1 MKTRLIGAADLSF
14 SGAGGIM
21 GTRSIKRSLILPASF
36 LAVFLASSPAYADAG
51 TPLVWFGMLHLVV
64 GNIFIGFLEGRIIAA
79 FLGVRKTSAVSIM
92 IAANFTS
99 MLIGYFSFEGF
110 ERTLAPKFLGEHP
123 LYNALPLLIML
134 VAASF
139 VLTVLIEWP
148 FCLAAV
154 RKLDSRLKKSI
165 FASVLVQAVSYA
177 LLVPFYFLAS
187 GTSLFTR
194 ADIDHSV
201 VTNAEDPVTI
211 FFISPKDGDVY
222 RIRLNGSR
230 LEKICE
236 FGGKDHNVRLFLRK
250 AEDGAAW
257 DLWVRPDRSK
267 DSDIMLVF
275 GLTSAAAEQNP
286 YREDN
291 EYTWFSFG
299 PAADM
304 RAEDKR
310 NWNVRTGFWAF
321 EGLLARNEET
331 GERIN
336 AALETS
342 FLEWYARNATVLP
355 SDKVVYQLGDQIVL
369 LDLNTRKIGLVTI
382 GRGPVVVLDK
392 DIREQPRPTA
402 HPSGNHKAV
411 TASPSNP
418 HPET

>member
-1 MKTRLIGAADLSF
+1 
-14 SGAGGIM
+14 M

-51 TPLVWFGMLHLVV
+51 TPLVWAGMLHLVV

-79 FLGVRKTSAVSIM
+79 FLGVRKASAVSIM

-110 ERTLAPKFLGEHP
+110 ELTLAPKFLGEQP
-123 LYNALPLLIML
+123 LYNARPLLIML

-165 FASVLVQAVSYA
+165 FASVLVQTVSYA

-194 ADIDHSV
+194 MDIDRSV
-201 VTNAEDPVTI
+201 VAKSKDPVMI

-222 RIRLNGSR
+222 RIGLNGSG
-230 LEKICE
+230 LEKVCV
-236 FGGKDHNVRLFLRK
+236 FGGKDKVARLFLRK
-250 AEDGAAW
+250 AEDSAMW
-257 DLWVRPDRSK
+257 DLWIRPDRSK
-267 DSDIMLVF
+267 SSDTMLVS
-275 GLTSAAAEQNP
+275 GLTSGAAEPNP
-286 YREDN
+286 FREDN
-291 EYTWFSFG
+291 EYTWFNFG
-299 PAADM
+299 AAADM

-310 NWNVRTGFWAF
+310 SWNVRTGFWAF
-321 EGLLARNEET
+321 EGLSARNEET
-331 GERIN
+331 RKGFTV
-336 AALETS
+336 ALETP

-369 LDLNTRKIGLVTI
+369 LDMNTRKIGLVTI

-402 HPSGNHKAV
+402 HPPGNHKAA